1 MQGEYAHFSA
11 LCSTSGSYNDC
22 TLSKDTSKKKKT
34 EGKKKTLAGDM
45 DQVETSELPVQ
56 SEGTMLHLKN
66 GVLDH
71 PHGNVSA
78 AD

>member
-1 MQGEYAHFSA
+1 MLTFQLCAVPLAHTMTA
-11 LCSTSGSYNDC
+11 LYQRTQA
-22 TLSKDTSKKKKT
+22 KKKRQR
-34 EGKKKTLAGDM
+34 EKKKTLAGDM

-56 SEGTMLHLKN
+56 SEGTMLRLKN